1 MTEEE
6 IEAVAQE
13 LAKVG
18 GSSWY
23 PGRSEGPILRAV
35 SKRYK
40 DRARVA
46 IAALDRF
53 RAAKHLA
60 GEMLQAS
67 GRPSIDGAETANER
81 FQVGS
86 VVVYRPPGDQR
97 AVACRIE
104 QIQADRVYL
113 KPISQP
119 DIGWVY
125 VDSLR
130 PLESAPNS
138 QQQAID
144 L

>member
-35 SKRYK
+35 GKRYK

-53 RAAKHLA
+53 RAAKGAVESSTETSKSKLVNETKNADDHL
-60 GEMLQAS
+60 
-67 GRPSIDGAETANER
+67 
-81 FQVGS
+81 QVGTM
-86 VVVYRPPGDQR
+86 VVYRPPGDQR
-97 AVACRIE
+97 AVSCRIE
-104 QIQADRVYL
+104 QIEAGRAYLAPIPQAA
-113 KPISQP
+113 
-119 DIGWVY
+119 IGWV
-125 VDSLR
+125 SLGSLY
-130 PLESAPNS
+130 PLENASNS
-138 QQQAID
+138 
-144 L
+144 